1 MSRPNKIQSQLEAAL
16 RDAENAT
23 GADIS
28 VQKLIQTRLTILN
41 KMAGRQHGAKIRKLK
56 DAVNNLNAEN
66 EHIKAEVMTARME
79 IQRLQNVRSQGGAS
93 PFGASLDEKLKA
105 VEVEY
110 QKREEENN
118 ESKNLV

>member
-41 KMAGRQHGAKIRKLK
+41 KMAGRQHSAKIRKLK
-56 DAVNNLNAEN
+56 EEVNRLRIEN
-66 EHIKAEVMTARME
+66 ERLKDENSRLARGQGQANHPVTLEINEVLARHTKGE
-79 IQRLQNVRSQGGAS
+79 
-93 PFGASLDEKLKA
+93 
-105 VEVEY
+105 
-110 QKREEENN
+110 
-118 ESKNLV
+118 